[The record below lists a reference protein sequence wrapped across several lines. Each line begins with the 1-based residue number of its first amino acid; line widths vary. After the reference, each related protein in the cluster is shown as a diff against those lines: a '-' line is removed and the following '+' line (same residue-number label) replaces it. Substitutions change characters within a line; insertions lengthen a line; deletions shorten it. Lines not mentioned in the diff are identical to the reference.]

1 MELQL
6 IDFQARF
13 TQDYFS
19 WCKDHPEI
27 LEDEEKA
34 DDLYFDML
42 EGWLDQPM
50 KWLGGKSPNAYFDA
64 VKEPEMLVSM
74 LIEYEKAEIELPDPL
89 FRRLLEE
96 KEKVYPMLCH
106 ILFANESQDMEREEL
121 LDVQAGVIS
130 LLTEMELPHPL
141 ERYAE
146 KLIHLEEDCAY
157 AEEAAEAL
165 GDAGEEAREI
175 LLKAYP
181 ASRGYGRKCF
191 IDLLSSLSPSD
202 DIREILLDEFAKP
215 DADRAFLAEC
225 LGRYGDPAALPVL
238 RRAMEEPELEYYV
251 FLELKNAAEQLSGE
265 EIADRDFSGDK
276 LYDLLSAQ
284 DAGEVPHGK

>member
-1 MELQL
+1 
-6 IDFQARF
+6 
-13 TQDYFS
+13 
-19 WCKDHPEI
+19 
-27 LEDEEKA
+27 
-34 DDLYFDML
+34 
-42 EGWLDQPM
+42 
-50 KWLGGKSPNAYFDA
+50 
-64 VKEPEMLVSM
+64 
-74 LIEYEKAEIELPDPL
+74 
-89 FRRLLEE
+89 
-96 KEKVYPMLCH
+96 MLCH
-106 ILFANESQDMEREEL
+106 ILFANESQDMEQEEL

-191 IDLLSSLSPSD
+191 IDLLSSLTPSD

-225 LGRYGDPAALPVL
+225 LGRYGDPAALPAL
-238 RRAMEEPELEYYV
+238 RRAMEEPGMEYYV
-251 FLELKNAAEQLSGE
+251 FLELKNAVEQLSGE
-265 EIADRDFSGDK
+265 EIEDRDFSGDK
-276 LYDLLSAQ
+276 LYDLLSVQ